1 MTSNKISSKQE
12 KSQPRKVAS
21 LPRGMDYKEDRP
33 ASSADKMDKIISLCK
48 RRGFVFPSSEIY
60 GGFAAVYDYGSY
72 GVELV
77 NNIKVAWWKAM
88 VQENENIV
96 GLDSAIFMHPKVW
109 EASGHVAGFSDPLIE
124 CKKCHARLRVDHVLE
139 EAGVFADEKMSEEE
153 INKLL
158 EENKDKIECAKCKGK
173 DFTEAK
179 KFNLLVKSN
188 LGNFTGDWTKE
199 PTRNAS
205 DAGGPTYLRG
215 ETCQG
220 IYVNFKN
227 VLDSSRVKVPFGIAQ
242 IGKAFRNEITARQFI
257 FRKREFE
264 QMEMQMFVH
273 PDDEMKAYED
283 WRKRRWQYY
292 LDLGIKEEN
301 LKWHQHENLVFY
313 AKAAWDIEY
322 NFPFGFKELE
332 GIHARGNYDLT
343 QHSKFSGKNLEYQDP
358 KTNEK
363 YIPHIVET
371 SVGADRTFLAVL
383 TEAYTEE
390 KFEPANIA
398 SQNQAGRDETRV
410 VLKFP
415 KKLAPIKAAIF
426 PLLKNKPELV
436 EKAKEVYN
444 SLKSEFMCEFDDN
457 GNIGKR
463 YRRQDEIGTPYC
475 ITIDFDSLTDGT
487 ATVRDRDT
495 MKQERIKIEEL
506 KSYLRE
512 RLNA

>member
-1 MTSNKISSKQE
+1 MKENSE
-12 KSQPRKVAS
+12 KLMQNIV
-21 LPRGMDYKEDRP
+21 
-33 ASSADKMDKIISLCK
+33 SLCK

-72 GVELV
+72 GAELI
-77 NNIKVAWWKAM
+77 NNIKNAWWKAM
-88 VQENENIV
+88 VQKNENIV
-96 GLDSAIFMHPKVW
+96 GLDASIFMHPKTW
-109 EASGHVAGFSDPLIE
+109 EASGHVGGFSDPLAE
-124 CKKCHARLRVDHVLE
+124 CKECHFRARVDHLLD
-139 EAGVFADEKMSEEE
+139 EAGVFADEKMSEKE
-153 INKLL
+153 INQLL
-158 EENKDKIECAKCKGK
+158 SDNKDKVKCPKCGK
-173 DFTEAK
+173 SNFSEAK
-179 KFNLLVKSN
+179 NFNLLVKSN
-188 LGNFTGDWTKE
+188 LGNFTEDWSKE
-199 PTRNAS
+199 
-205 DAGGPTYLRG
+205 PTYLRG

-227 VLDSSRVKVPFGIAQ
+227 VLDSTRVKVPFGIAQ

-273 PDDEMKAYED
+273 PDQSSEVYEE
-283 WRKRRWQYY
+283 WRARRWQYY

-322 NFPFGFKELE
+322 KFPFGFKELE
-332 GIHARGNYDLT
+332 GIHARGDYDLT
-343 QHSKFSGKNLEYQDP
+343 QHAKFSEKDLSYLDP
-358 KTNEK
+358 KTNER

-390 KFEPANIA
+390 KLEDG
-398 SQNQAGRDETRV
+398 SERV

-415 KKLAPIKAAIF
+415 KKLAPIKVAVF

-436 EKAKEVYN
+436 EKAREIYSKL
-444 SLKSEFMCEFDDN
+444 SDKFMCEFDDN

-475 ITIDFDSLTDGT
+475 LTVDFDSLEDDSITI
-487 ATVRDRDT
+487 RDRDT
-495 MKQERIKIEEL
+495 MKQERIGIKDLDSFLEENL
-506 KSYLRE
+506 K
-512 RLNA
+512 